1 MTHIE
6 KLIYGGLSYRY
17 PKYGYNLV
25 KYFIHAF
32 HFKMGFHKKGANEI
46 QRRKNNYLTFA
57 TLESIYNSMYLGEN
71 QIDIKCLSIFFQV

>member
-6 KLIYGGLSYRY
+6 KIIYGGLSYRY

-25 KYFIHAF
+25 HYFIRAF
-32 HFKMGFHKKGANEI
+32 YLKIGSQKKGANEI

-71 QIDIKCLSIFFQV
+71 QIDIKCLSIMF